1 MAHNKYDCCAARSA
15 YQRCQ
20 VISDEGLIS
29 RTSPF
34 NSFLPESYFH
44 NRAIM
49 ATRLMVQVWLD
60 DCSWRRCLVELCIAR
75 LHCSSGPNGALSNF
89 DDTRI
94 DGINFGTQEVWAS
107 LLYGGRSLMLD
118 GCARAIFLNQL
129 SNLQTHMELLSGPV
143 RLTNRTRVHSDRRGN
158 DSCIIGC
165 EHHCAC

>member
-107 LLYGGRSLMLD
+107 LLYGGAELD
-118 GCARAIFLNQL
+118 VRWLCASDL
-129 SNLQTHMELLSGPV
+129 SKPAVKPSNTHGTSE
-143 RLTNRTRVHSDRRGN
+143 RTRASDEPHPCSFR
-158 DSCIIGC
+158 
-165 EHHCAC
+165 